1 MHFAARVGCRERAAE
16 ATAGDKGETG
26 RQARGIRDGGADRF
40 KENIKQLTIIGYV
53 L

>member
-16 ATAGDKGETG
+16 TTAGDKGDTG
-26 RQARGIRDGGADRF
+26 RQAGGIGDGKADRF
-40 KENIKQLTIIGYV
+40 KENTKQLTIIEYV